1 MRVLVVDDEAPARER
16 LRRLLEGLDNC
27 SVCGEAATG
36 LSALGLAEEHQP
48 DVLLMDIRMP
58 GMDGLE
64 AARHL
69 LALEQPPAV
78 IFTTAYSDHAL
89 EAFETHAVDYLLKP
103 VRRERLAEALENARR
118 LTRVQAAAL
127 QQEGRHGTAR
137 TRICVRV
144 RGSLQL
150 IPVDEIRYFQADQKY
165 VSVASPQG
173 ELLIEETLKSLED
186 EFRDRFIRVH
196 RNALVAVRF
205 LYGLEK
211 DAGGK
216 FRIQL
221 EGVDGRPEVS
231 RRHVAEVRQRIKR
244 LQSKSG

>member
-16 LRRLLEGLDNC
+16 LLRMLEPLD
-27 SVCGEAATG
+27 SYTVCGEAATG
-36 LSALGLAEEHQP
+36 QAALALAEERQP
-48 DVLLMDIRMP
+48 DIMLMDIRMP

-89 EAFETHAVDYLLKP
+89 EAFEMHAVDYLLKP
-103 VRRERLAEALENARR
+103 VRRERLAEALANARR

-127 QQEGRHGTAR
+127 GQAGEHGNAR
-137 TRICVRV
+137 TRICARV

-150 IPVDEIRYFQADQKY
+150 IPVEEVRYFQADQKY
-165 VSVASPQG
+165 VTVATAEGQV
-173 ELLIEETLKSLED
+173 LIEETLKSLED
-186 EFRDRFIRVH
+186 EFREQFIRVH

-205 LYGLEK
+205 LSGLGK
-211 DAGGK
+211 DDGGHFRVRLAGVEE
-216 FRIQL
+216 QL
-221 EGVDGRPEVS
+221 EIS
-231 RRHVAEVRQRIKR
+231 RRHVADVRQRIKS
-244 LQSKSG
+244 LQS

>member
-16 LRRLLEGLDNC
+16 LLRMLEPLD
-27 SVCGEAATG
+27 SYTVCGEAATG
-36 LSALGLAEEHQP
+36 QAALALAEERQP
-48 DVLLMDIRMP
+48 DIMLMDIRMP

-89 EAFETHAVDYLLKP
+89 EAFEMHAVDYLLKP
-103 VRRERLAEALENARR
+103 VRRERLAEALANARR

-127 QQEGRHGTAR
+127 GQAGEHGNAR
-137 TRICVRV
+137 TRICARV

-150 IPVDEIRYFQADQKY
+150 IPVEEIRYFQADQKY
-165 VSVASPQG
+165 VTVATAEGQV
-173 ELLIEETLKSLED
+173 LIEETLKSLED
-186 EFRDRFIRVH
+186 EFREQFIRVH

-205 LYGLEK
+205 LRGLGK
-211 DAGGK
+211 DDGGHFRVRLAGVEE
-216 FRIQL
+216 QL
-221 EGVDGRPEVS
+221 EVS
-231 RRHVAEVRQRIKR
+231 RRHVADVRQRIKS
-244 LQSKSG
+244 LQS